1 MTATSDLRIGELA
14 ARCGRSVHA
23 IRWYDAQGLIPGV
36 VRDAAGRRV
45 FTHRHVQWLGLVDRL
60 RDTGMSIAQIRAYA
74 VLVAQGR
81 SSLSRQREILA
92 EHRERVAESIEA
104 WQASLA
110 LIEAKLD
117 FYAEWIATGQRPV
130 SEFVARKDAA
140 AARAAK
146 SRAVAR
152 KANPKSGP
160 VI

>member
-1 MTATSDLRIGELA
+1 MTATSGLRIGELA

-36 VRDAAGRRV
+36 GRDAAGRRV
-45 FTHRHVQWLGLVDRL
+45 FNQRHVQWLGLVDRL

-81 SSLSRQREILA
+81 SSLSRQREMLA
-92 EHRERVAESIEA
+92 EHRDRVAESIEA

-110 LIEAKLD
+110 LIDAKLD

-130 SEFVARKDAA
+130 SESVARKDAA

-146 SRAVAR
+146 SREGVR
-152 KANPKSGP
+152 KAIPK
-160 VI
+160 